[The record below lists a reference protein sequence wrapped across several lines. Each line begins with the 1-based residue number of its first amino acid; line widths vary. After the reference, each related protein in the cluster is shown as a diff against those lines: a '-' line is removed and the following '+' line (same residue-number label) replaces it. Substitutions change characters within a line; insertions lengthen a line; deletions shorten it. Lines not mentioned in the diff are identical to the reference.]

1 LVHVQHWAD
10 IGQCTAGDLYLSAKL
25 AVVGSLLSVIL
36 SLLFLSNDNFIR
48 SPADSDEQQQHQHV
62 LHLFA
67 TAHVNASWFMVQG
80 DLILGFEFL
89 NFKKRAG

>member
-67 TAHVNASWFMVQG
+67 TAHVNASHGSGAGSIWISFWV
-80 DLILGFEFL
+80 L
-89 NFKKRAG
+89 NF